1 MELDIEDFKA
11 LSAYMVAIGRLKPGD
26 SVSLKKLAGGVSNR
40 TVKVTWPD
48 GHGWVLKQALAKLR
62 VEIDWYSNPGRI
74 EVEARALRWF
84 NRWVPRAT
92 PAFIFEDLSNHL
104 MGMDAIPDEHE
115 NWKLLLL
122 AGQIVD
128 AHFEQFGSLLGTV
141 HRQSSENGA
150 EVRAAFAD
158 TTYFETLRL
167 EPYYLYTAE
176 NVSAAS
182 AFIKALARDTLHHKY
197 SLVHGDFSPKN
208 TLIYRD
214 KLILLDYE
222 VTHFGDPAFD
232 VGFALTHFLSKS
244 LHLPVHRHRLASATS
259 LFWEVYK
266 REIERTHWAG
276 SLEPRVVRHT
286 LACLLARV
294 AGKSPLEYLSND
306 ERAQQKNIALELIA
320 RPPANV
326 ADLIG
331 EFVQKADAYAED

>member
-1 MELDIEDFKA
+1 MEINIEDFKA
-11 LSAYMVAIGRLKPGD
+11 LSAYLVAIGRLKPGD
-26 SVSLKKLAGGVSNR
+26 RVSLKKLEGGVSNR

-62 VEIDWYSNPGRI
+62 VEIDWYSNPERI

-84 NRWVPRAT
+84 NRWVPQAT
-92 PAFIFEDLSNHL
+92 PAFIFEDLPNHL

-115 NWKLLLL
+115 NWKSLLL

-128 AHFEQFGSLLGTV
+128 AHFEQFGVLLGTV
-141 HRQSSENGA
+141 HRRSSENGA
-150 EVRAAFAD
+150 EVRAAFAS
-158 TTYFETLRL
+158 TVYFETLRL
-167 EPYYLYTAE
+167 EPYYLYTAQ
-176 NVSAAS
+176 NVEAAS
-182 AFIKALARDTLHHKY
+182 FFLKTLARDTLQHKH

-244 LHLPVHRHRLASATS
+244 LHLPAHRQRLASATS

-266 REIERTHWAG
+266 KEIERAHWAG
-276 SLEPRVVRHT
+276 TLEPRVVRHT

-294 AGKSPLEYLSND
+294 AGKSPLEYLTAN
-306 ERAQQKNIALELIA
+306 ERARQKNIVLRFMERLPSSVPCLIA
-320 RPPANV
+320 
-326 ADLIG
+326 
-331 EFVQKADAYAED
+331 EFLQETDAYAEN